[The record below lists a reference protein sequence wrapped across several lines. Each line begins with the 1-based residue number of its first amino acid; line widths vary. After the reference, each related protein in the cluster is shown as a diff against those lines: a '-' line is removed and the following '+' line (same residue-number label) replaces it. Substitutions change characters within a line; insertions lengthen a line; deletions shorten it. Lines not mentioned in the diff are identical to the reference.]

1 MSTILTIIS
10 MMVIGAIIG
19 GFTNFIAIKM
29 LFHPYHEIR
38 LFGYKLPF
46 TPGLIPKRRNELS
59 EKVGEMVTKH
69 LLTPEVFKE
78 KLVNPSTKH
87 VLEDTIKIQFNTL
100 KEQKYTIQD
109 FVDRIDYPLEEKINE
124 TLEATIQQKVDKY
137 YETHKNDELQ
147 NLIPEEI
154 FEQLSRQVDRVTPEI
169 LNKIDQYLS
178 SEKGEQDIY
187 LMVEEFFEQKGKM
200 VGMIQMFM
208 TTEDIV
214 YKVKNELRNVIKQE
228 KIETMINLQVQM
240 QYEKWMSKPLKDV
253 LTIERKDK
261 TKLLIAEELTESI
274 NINKYL
280 NTPLYELVPK
290 LFSYMEGEGTE
301 RFIEYMVRKVGDNI
315 SLILERMKLAELIK
329 NQIDKFELSYL
340 EKLVIEISNKELKL
354 ITLLGFVLG
363 GIIGLFQGII
373 AIFV

>member
-29 LFHPYHEIR
+29 LFHPYHEKR

-78 KLVNPSTKH
+78 KLVNPSTQH
-87 VLEDTIKIQFNTL
+87 VLEDTIKVQFDTL
-100 KEQKYTIQD
+100 KKKKYTIQN
-109 FVDRIDYPLEEKINE
+109 FVDRIDYPLEEKIND
-124 TLEATIQQKVDKY
+124 TLNTTIQQKVDKY
-137 YETHKNDELQ
+137 YETHKNEQLQ
-147 NLIPEEI
+147 SLIPVEI
-154 FEQLSRQVDRVTPEI
+154 FEQLSQQVNRVTPEI
-169 LNKIDQYLS
+169 LTKIDEYLS
-178 SEKGEQDIY
+178 SEKGEQDIHS
-187 LMVEEFFEQKGKM
+187 MVEEFFEQKGKM

-208 TTEDIV
+208 TTEEIV
-214 YKVKNELRNVIKQE
+214 DRVKKELKNVIKQE
-228 KIETMINLQVQM
+228 KIEKMIDLQVQK
-240 QYEKWMSKPLKDV
+240 QYEKWMSKPLNDV

-261 TKLLIAEELTESI
+261 AKLLIAEELTHSI
-274 NINKYL
+274 NVNRYL
-280 NTPLYELVPK
+280 NTPLYELVPN
-290 LFSYMEGEGTE
+290 LFVYMEGEGTE
-301 RFIEYMVRKVGDNI
+301 RFIEYMIRKVGDNI

-329 NQIDKFELSYL
+329 GQIDRFELSYL

-363 GIIGLFQGII
+363 GIIGLLQGII

>member
-1 MSTILTIIS
+1 MTTIITVFS
-10 MMVIGAIIG
+10 MMVIGALIG

-38 LFGYKLPF
+38 WFGYKLPF

-78 KLVNPSTKH
+78 KLVNPSTKK
-87 VLEDTIKIQFNTL
+87 VLEDTIKVQFNTL
-100 KEQKYTIQD
+100 KEKKYTIQN
-109 FVDRIDYPLEEKINE
+109 FVDRIDYPLEEKLNE
-124 TLEATIQQKVDKY
+124 TIKSTIKEKIDQY
-137 YETHKNDELQ
+137 YASHKNDDIKS
-147 NLIPEEI
+147 LISEEI
-154 FEQLSRQVDRVTPEI
+154 LEQLNIQLNRVTPEI
-169 LNKIDQYLS
+169 LTKIDEYLV
-178 SEKGEQDIY
+178 SEKGEQDIHS
-187 LMVEEFFEQKGKM
+187 MVEEFFEQKGRM

-214 YKVKNELRNVIKQE
+214 YRVKKELRNVIKQE
-228 KIETMINLQVQM
+228 KIKNMIDLQVHN
-240 QYEKWMSKPLKDV
+240 QYDKWMAKPLQEV
-253 LTIERKDK
+253 LTDERKEKAK
-261 TKLLIAEELTESI
+261 TLFATEITESI
-274 NINKYL
+274 NVNKYL
-280 NTPLYELVPK
+280 NTPLDELVPN
-290 LFSYMEGEGTE
+290 LFVYMEGRGTE
-301 RFIEYMVRKVGDNI
+301 RFIDYMIGKVGDNI

-329 NQIDKFELSYL
+329 DQIDGFELSYL

-363 GIIGLFQGII
+363 GIIGLLQGII

>member
-154 FEQLSRQVDRVTPEI
+154 FEQLRRQVDRVTPEI

>member
-29 LFHPYHEIR
+29 LFHPYHEKR

-78 KLVNPSTKH
+78 KLVNPSTQH
-87 VLEDTIKIQFNTL
+87 VLEDTIKVQFDTL
-100 KEQKYTIQD
+100 KKKKYTIQH
-109 FVDRIDYPLEEKINE
+109 FVDRIDYPVEEKINN
-124 TLEATIQQKVDKY
+124 TLNTTIQQKVDKY
-137 YETHKNDELQ
+137 YETHKNEQLQ
-147 NLIPEEI
+147 SLIPVEI
-154 FEQLSRQVDRVTPEI
+154 FEQLSQQVNRVTPEI
-169 LNKIDQYLS
+169 LTKIDEYLS
-178 SEKGEQDIY
+178 SEKGEQDIHS
-187 LMVEEFFEQKGKM
+187 MVEEFFEQKGKM

-208 TTEDIV
+208 TTEEIV
-214 YKVKNELRNVIKQE
+214 DRVKKELKNVIKQE
-228 KIETMINLQVQM
+228 KIENMIDLQVQK
-240 QYEKWMSKPLKDV
+240 QYEKWMSKPLEDV
-253 LTIERKDK
+253 LTSERKDK
-261 TKLLIAEELTESI
+261 AKLLIAEELTHSI
-274 NINKYL
+274 NVNHYL
-280 NTPLYELVPK
+280 NTPLYELVPN
-290 LFSYMEGEGTE
+290 LFVYMEGEGTE
-301 RFIEYMVRKVGDNI
+301 RFIEYMIRKVGDNI

-329 NQIDKFELSYL
+329 GQIDRFELSYL

-363 GIIGLFQGII
+363 GIIGLLQGII

>member
-1 MSTILTIIS
+1 MSTIITVII
-10 MMVIGAIIG
+10 MMVIGALIG

-29 LFHPYHEIR
+29 LFHPYHEIKW
-38 LFGYKLPF
+38 FGFKLPF

-78 KLVNPSTKH
+78 KLVNPSTKQ

-100 KEQKYTIQD
+100 KEKKYTIQN
-109 FVDRIDYPLEEKINE
+109 FVDRIDYPLEEKLNG
-124 TLEATIQQKVDKY
+124 TIQSTIKEKIDQY
-137 YETHKNDELQ
+137 YVSHKNQEIQ
-147 NLIPEEI
+147 SLIPKEI
-154 FEQLSRQVDRVTPEI
+154 LEQLNIQINRVTPEI
-169 LNKIDQYLS
+169 LSKIDEYLV

-187 LMVEEFFEQKGKM
+187 AMVEEFFEQKGKM

-208 TTEDIV
+208 TTDDIV
-214 YKVKNELRNVIKQE
+214 YRVKKELRSVIKQE
-228 KIETMINLQVQM
+228 KIINMIDLQVHN
-240 QYEKWMSKPLKDV
+240 QYDKWMSKPLIDV
-253 LTIERKDK
+253 LTHERKEK
-261 TKLLIAEELTESI
+261 AKELFANEISASI
-274 NINKYL
+274 NVNKYL
-280 NTPLYELVPK
+280 NTPLDELVPN
-290 LFSYMEGEGTE
+290 LFIYMEGKGTE
-301 RFIEYMVRKVGDNI
+301 RFIEYMIRKVGDNI

-329 NQIDKFELSYL
+329 DQIDRFELSYL

-363 GIIGLFQGII
+363 GFIGLLQGII

>member
-1 MSTILTIIS
+1 

>member
-124 TLEATIQQKVDKY
+124 TLEATIQQKIDKY

-280 NTPLYELVPK
+280 NTPLDELVPK